1 MLPPTDV
8 TRDTGRVPLVAES
21 LLPLFFRATRANR
34 TFLSADAAGTRVAE
48 RALRPTTFGPPRG
61 LRRDIRITP
70 THRHGWPVYR
80 ITPAVEPP
88 RGSVIYAHG
97 GAWVSEIAPQHWQLA
112 AQLAAEALIAVDL
125 VIYPLIPFGT
135 AAEVVATFVQLA
147 LEDRDELGATVLAGD
162 SAGGQIALSAALQL
176 RHQHS
181 VTLPQ
186 TVLISPALD
195 LTLSNPGIPA
205 VQPSD
210 PWLAV
215 PGSVEFARRWAGGLD
230 IRDPTVSPLFGD
242 FAGLGPITL
251 FTGTRDILNPDARL
265 LAERVAEAGVTL
277 DVHEVRGQLHV
288 YPLLPTRTG
297 RDARRQLVDAVR
309 AATA

>member
-1 MLPPTDV
+1 V
-8 TRDTGRVPLVAES
+8 AIVAEF

-34 TFLSADAAGTRVAE
+34 TFLSADAARERVTE
-48 RALRPTTFGPPRG
+48 RSLRPATFGPPRG
-61 LRRDIRITP
+61 LRRDILITP
-70 THRHGWPVYR
+70 AHRHGWPVYR
-80 ITPAVEPP
+80 ITPAVGAS
-88 RGSVIYAHG
+88 RGSVVYAHG
-97 GAWVSEIAPQHWQLA
+97 GAWVNEVAPQHWQMA
-112 AQLAAEALIAVDL
+112 AQLAAEASVAVDL

-135 AAEVVATFVQLA
+135 ARDVVATFVQLV
-147 LEDRDELGATVLAGD
+147 LEDRDEFGTTLLAGD
-162 SAGGQIALSAALQL
+162 SAGGQIALSAALRL
-176 RHQHS
+176 RDEHA

-215 PGSVEFARRWAGGLD
+215 PGSIEFARRWAGQLD
-230 IRDPTVSPLFGD
+230 IRDPVVSPLFGD
-242 FAGLGPITL
+242 LGGLGPLTL

-265 LAERVAEAGVTL
+265 LAEKAATAGVVI
-277 DVHEVRGQLHV
+277 DIHEVRGQLHV

-297 RDARRQLVDAVR
+297 QEARRQLVDAVR
-309 AATA
+309 AASDAPR